1 MSVGD
6 IGEKITSPK
15 TNVKN
20 VKILIAFWY
29 IHANIQII
37 DQILTPILSPNG
49 GPTFGI
55 AMDGEQT
62 HGHTQDATLRVIDE
76 LQP

>member
-1 MSVGD
+1 M
-6 IGEKITSPK
+6 IFIR
-15 TNVKN
+15 
-20 VKILIAFWY
+20 
-29 IHANIQII
+29 ANIQII
-37 DQILTPILSPNG
+37 DQILTPIFSSNG

>member
-1 MSVGD
+1 M
-6 IGEKITSPK
+6 IFI
-15 TNVKN
+15 
-20 VKILIAFWY
+20 W
-29 IHANIQII
+29 ANIRII
-37 DQILTPILSPNG
+37 DQILTPIFSPSG
-49 GPTFGI
+49 SPTFGI

>member
-1 MSVGD
+1 M
-6 IGEKITSPK
+6 IF
-15 TNVKN
+15 
-20 VKILIAFWY
+20 IL
-29 IHANIQII
+29 ANIRIL
-37 DQILTPILSPNG
+37 DQILSPNFSPNG

-55 AMDGEQT
+55 AMDGELT

>member
-1 MSVGD
+1 MMLYLFG
-6 IGEKITSPK
+6 
-15 TNVKN
+15 
-20 VKILIAFWY
+20 
-29 IHANIQII
+29 QISKLSTKY
-37 DQILTPILSPNG
+37 LTPYFFPNG

>member
-1 MSVGD
+1 MIFIRV
-6 IGEKITSPK
+6 
-15 TNVKN
+15 NVR
-20 VKILIAFWY
+20 
-29 IHANIQII
+29 II
-37 DQILTPILSPNG
+37 DQILTPIFSPNG
-49 GPTFGI
+49 GPPFGI